1 MKSNSDLTSGSNQFN
16 QTDKSRTSDYYGS
29 ITSLQ
34 NMILCLEDM
43 ERRTDHR
50 EDKVGVPDIGVTLV
64 TRAKRGQYVAGEEA
78 FSFFSG
84 DDTRLIIIVTDGI

>member
-1 MKSNSDLTSGSNQFN
+1 
-16 QTDKSRTSDYYGS
+16 
-29 ITSLQ
+29 
-34 NMILCLEDM
+34 MILCFEDL

-50 EDKVGVPDIGVTLV
+50 EEKVGVPDIGVTLV

-84 DDTRLIIIVTDGI
+84 DNTRLFIIVTDGIKGFRIWIPSAPFLSHLSSQRQFDR